1 MYLGGDLCK
10 RLFFPNPPLK
20 LTFAMSL
27 SHGMLLLLA
36 VLHVLVS
43 SFLLI
48 FPITYMFIIASAFL
62 ITKQTNKQTNK

>member
-1 MYLGGDLCK
+1 
-10 RLFFPNPPLK
+10 
-20 LTFAMSL
+20 MSL

-43 SFLLI
+43 LFLLI

-62 ITKQTNKQTNK
+62 ITK